1 MSKAIPVT
9 LLAGALLALAGC
21 GERSARKPKL
31 AEIDRVP
38 RLETIAP
45 ERRPTLTVRRE
56 YTATVEPLEKVD
68 LCARVQAGTTGLRG
82 MRGFIKTI
90 PKEIDIGRQVG
101 EGDLL
106 IELELP
112 DLAADRQV
120 KDDMLTLANNALR
133 QAEQATH
140 VAAADIKEAE
150 AQILRYQADFK
161 FKTLKQKRLERLVKQ
176 DTVQPE
182 LQEEADLELQA
193 AQAALQNARAQVTT
207 KKARYE
213 AALRDKDVAASKVQ
227 VAKSELNSLDVLTGF
242 SKIRA
247 PFPGVITKRW
257 VNSGDTIKDAAM
269 PLLTVMRTDVVRV
282 LIDVSEPDVPFLR
295 AAGGAATGGNPVI
308 LRVPALRHRVPGGQ
322 FSGQV
327 TLTASSL
334 DPVTRTMRVE
344 IWLPN
349 PNRYL
354 LPQMTGTASVVL
366 EERKGVFTV
375 PSSALDRHGD
385 KASVYCVVE
394 AKGDSSRGV
403 VRRVDVEVGV
413 DDGETAE
420 IRRGL
425 TGTEQILAKGKGVV
439 REGDFAIAVP
449 AR

>member
-1 MSKAIPVT
+1 MSRFTTVG
-9 LLAGALLALAGC
+9 LLAGAVLALAGC

-38 RLETIAP
+38 RLETISP
-45 ERRPTLTVRRE
+45 KFQETFRVPRD

-112 DLAADRQV
+112 DLAADREV
-120 KDDMLTLANNALR
+120 KNGMLTLANNALR
-133 QAEQATH
+133 QAEQATQ

-150 AQILRYQADFK
+150 AQILRYQADVK

-176 DTVQPE
+176 ETVQPE

-193 AQAALQNARAQVTT
+193 AQAALQNASAQVTT

-213 AALRDKDVAASKVQ
+213 ATLRDKDVAASKVQ
-227 VAKSELNSLDVLTGF
+227 VAKSELNSLDVLMGF

-247 PFPGVITKRW
+247 PFPSVITKRW

-282 LIDVSEPDVPFLR
+282 LIDVPEPDVPYLR
-295 AAGGAATGGNPVI
+295 AAYGSPTGGNPVI
-308 LRVPALRHRVPGGQ
+308 LRVPALRDRVPGGQ
-322 FSGQV
+322 FAGQV
-327 TLTASSL
+327 TLTAKAL

-349 PNRYL
+349 PNGYL

-366 EERKGVFTV
+366 EERRNVFTV
-375 PSSALDRHGD
+375 PSSALVRHGD

-394 AKGDSSRGV
+394 AKGDPPRGV
-403 VRRVDVEVGV
+403 VRHVDVEVGV
-413 DDGETAE
+413 DNGEVAE

-425 TGTEQILAKGKGVV
+425 TGAEKILAKGQGMV